1 MQGNEATVSRLKV
14 IAEEGNLPNIIIAG
28 PPGAG
33 KTTSI
38 LCLARQM
45 LGDSYKDAVLEMN
58 ASNDR
63 SFYSCLK
70 YLYVFLDNIIILYNV
85 YNNSS
90 I

>member
-70 YLYVFLDNIIILYNV
+70 
-85 YNNSS
+85 
-90 I
+90 